1 MDESKALEVI
11 EGEFVQLGTLQ
22 VSGPLAVIGQATE
35 IATHLA
41 DIVEQRKLY
50 TNIGGKK
57 HVRVE
62 GWTTLGAMLG
72 VLPREVAVSSV
83 PADEFTAGGYEA
95 IVELVRAG
103 DGAVIGRASA
113 ICTRDERNW
122 GNRPDYAVR
131 SMAVT
136 RATGKAFRLGFSWI
150 MTLAGY
156 EPTPAEEMPRDP
168 APRPKTHRASA
179 SSPVIKVERPL
190 SPDKLQTMLF
200 RKVDGKPEVH
210 KMGIAT
216 PGQQGL
222 VAGKLSE
229 CFAGDEDAKA
239 KRHKVTE
246 WLFGKE
252 SVKDLTMAEAG
263 AILDWVL
270 DKDGGEG
277 TYDLHP
283 SAAVEANAML
293 REALKDAGQTE
304 MPLEAH
310 PMPIDGEDARD
321 MAGQ

>member
-1 MDESKALEVI
+1 MSDESTALEVI

-22 VSGPLAVIGQATE
+22 VDGPIEVIQQATE

-41 DIVEQRKLY
+41 AIIDDPKRQLY
-50 TNIGGKK
+50 VNIGGKK

-83 PADEFTAGGYEA
+83 PADDFTDGGYEA

-131 SMAVT
+131 SMAIT

-156 EPTPAEEMPRDP
+156 EPTPAEEMPRDAGP
-168 APRPKTHRASA
+168 APRPQRQPA
-179 SSPVIKVERPL
+179 PLPKVKAKRPL
-190 SPDKLQTMLF
+190 LPEKLSTFLHQLI
-200 RKVDGKPEVH
+200 VEKPVTH
-210 KMGIAT
+210 QSGVAS

-222 VAGKLSE
+222 IAGKLDE
-229 CFAGDEDAKA
+229 CFAPAEDASD
-239 KRHKVTE
+239 KRHAVLA
-246 WLFGKE
+246 WLIPGKE

-263 AILDWVL
+263 AILDWLL
-270 DKDGGEG
+270 DKDADEG

-283 SAAVEANAML
+283 SAAAEANAVL
-293 REALKDAGQTE
+293 REALKDAGQQE
-304 MPLEAH
+304 MELE
-310 PMPIDGEDARD
+310 
-321 MAGQ
+321 Q